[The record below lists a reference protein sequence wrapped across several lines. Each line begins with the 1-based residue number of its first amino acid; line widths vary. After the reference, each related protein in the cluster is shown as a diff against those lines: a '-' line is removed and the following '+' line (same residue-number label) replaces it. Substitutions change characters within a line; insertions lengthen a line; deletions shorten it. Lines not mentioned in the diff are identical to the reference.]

1 MQISKTKNQKDL
13 EDILQYTCAKDNNCN
28 LIVTNDKK
36 FYSPD
41 IEIENIS

>member
-1 MQISKTKNQKDL
+1 MHISKTTNQKDL
-13 EDILQYTCAKDNNCN
+13 EDILQYSCAKENNCN

-41 IEIENIS
+41 IELQGIE